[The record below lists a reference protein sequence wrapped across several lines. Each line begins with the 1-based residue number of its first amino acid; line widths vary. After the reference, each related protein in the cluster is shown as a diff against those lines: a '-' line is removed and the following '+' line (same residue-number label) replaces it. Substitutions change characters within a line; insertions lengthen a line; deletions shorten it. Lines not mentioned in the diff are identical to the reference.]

1 MLGGDKLKELESY
14 ILKFEVGKPM
24 FSKIFEQSLWRF
36 VGSNIKV
43 FGWKSLMK
51 VWNGRVMTILEYL
64 VPCIFT
70 CQEGQTI

>member
-1 MLGGDKLKELESY
+1 
-14 ILKFEVGKPM
+14 
-24 FSKIFEQSLWRF
+24 
-36 VGSNIKV
+36 
-43 FGWKSLMK
+43 MK